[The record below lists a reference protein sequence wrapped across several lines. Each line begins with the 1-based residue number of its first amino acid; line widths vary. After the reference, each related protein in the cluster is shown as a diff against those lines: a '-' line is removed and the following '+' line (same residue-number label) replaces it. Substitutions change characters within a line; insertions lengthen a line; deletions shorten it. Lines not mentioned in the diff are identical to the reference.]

1 MQNTEH
7 DIKKYDQ
14 YFITKSYKKNSLNEY
29 LVYIE
34 KVLKHGIKLIQFR
47 SKNLSKNQ
55 YSIVSAEIYKLC
67 KKYKSF
73 FIINNIDNLEFNK
86 FCDGIQLTSNNLK
99 YTNIN
104 SIDNKYILF
113 GSCHNEHEINICN
126 KNNID
131 AILLS
136 SVNSSPNKIGVGWN
150 KFKMLADISEKP
162 VFALGGLNY
171 INDINTVKE
180 NGGHG
185 IAAISYYNQLSRA

>member
-67 KKYKSF
+67 KKYNEKLASKYLK
-73 FIINNIDNLEFNK
+73 NKNI
-86 FCDGIQLTSNNLK
+86 
-99 YTNIN
+99 
-104 SIDNKYILF
+104 
-113 GSCHNEHEINICN
+113 EIN
-126 KNNID
+126 
-131 AILLS
+131 
-136 SVNSSPNKIGVGWN
+136 VT
-150 KFKMLADISEKP
+150 
-162 VFALGGLNY
+162 
-171 INDINTVKE
+171 INTGKE
-180 NGGHG
+180 ETTVWTTDL
-185 IAAISYYNQLSRA
+185 SYEYIKINAEYRT